1 MRKYLLI
8 MMALLFS
15 VSWSVM
21 AVAQDQ
27 TLAEKLLI
35 ILKQNHQITQEQYD
49 QLLQQAQQEKSK
61 QKAEVAK
68 QVQAQTAAA
77 AEESKKTNPLAVT
90 ASWKNH
96 EVFLET
102 NNGEF
107 TAHVG
112 GYAEVD
118 FGYSS
123 ANTALKKAFPTT
135 QGYGDEVRR
144 ARFEM
149 DGTLYHDFTYML
161 MLDFTGGTTNIQ
173 DAWLTYVGCPQYANV
188 RVGHMKMP
196 FSLEELTSDQWLD
209 FTERSLANSFVT
221 ENGHDYST
229 GVMLFATEFD
239 QRMTWAVGGYIQ
251 QDDPTASGNFWGD
264 YTNTNV
270 AARITAL
277 PLYENDGCELLHLG
291 LSYMH
296 RFRSRDYTTNSATTT
311 YPYLGLTFT
320 DFPEFHLDPKMV
332 AAKMIADGADII
344 DPEFAFVYG
353 PFSVQGEYMDAFVND
368 ASAFTS
374 TTKPVGP
381 SSSPNFDGYYVA
393 AYYFLTG
400 EHRIYNKGSGVFD
413 RPKLNCNFNPWEGTW
428 GAWEVAARYSDIDL
442 TDKTINGGRETN
454 WTGSLIWYLNPNVR
468 MLFDY
473 VHAHVDGVSS
483 STAANGYLQN
493 GDANI
498 FDSRIQ
504 FSF

>member
-35 ILKQNHQITQEQYD
+35 ILKQNHQITPEQYN
-49 QLLQQAQQEKSK
+49 QLLEQAQQEKSR
-61 QKAEVAK
+61 QKAAVAK
-68 QVQAQTAAA
+68 QVKAQA
-77 AEESKKTNPLAVT
+77 AEEAKEYKKANPLGVT

-123 ANTALKKAFPTT
+123 ANANLKKAFPTT
-135 QGYGDEVRR
+135 QGYGDEARR
-144 ARFEM
+144 ARIEV
-149 DGTLYHDFTYML
+149 DGTLYHDFTYMA
-161 MLDFTGGTTNIQ
+161 MLDFSNGAGYPLTQ
-173 DAWLTYVGCPQYANV
+173 DLWLTYVGCPQYANV

-229 GVMLFATEFD
+229 GVMLFDTEFN
-239 QRMTWAVGGYIQ
+239 QRMTWAFGGYIQ
-251 QDDPTASGNFWGD
+251 QTDNGSGKFFGD
-264 YTNTNV
+264 YTNTNI

-277 PLYENDGCELLHLG
+277 PLYEDDGCELLHLG

-296 RFRSRDYTTNSATTT
+296 RFRSRNVPATAAT
-311 YPYLGLTFT
+311 YPDLIFT
-320 DFPEFHLDPKMV
+320 DFPEFHLDPSMV

-353 PFSVQGEYMDAFVND
+353 PFSVQGEYMDAFVTD
-368 ASAFTS
+368 ASTTS
-374 TTKPVGP
+374 AKTTI
-381 SSSPNFDGYYVA
+381 SSPNFGGYYVA

-400 EHRIYNKGSGVFD
+400 EHRIYNKGAGVFD

-428 GAWEVAARYSDIDL
+428 GAWELAARYSSLDL
-442 TDKTINGGRETN
+442 TDKTISGGRETN

-473 VHAHVDGVSS
+473 IHAHVDGVST
-483 STAANGYLQN
+483 STAYNGYLQN